1 MKTRSTTIKILSLI
15 LAVVLCVSLV
25 PGAAFAVDAKDDAA
39 AATEPSA
46 PAAEPA
52 EAGDDP
58 AETTPEPA
66 ADAVAFRQRA
76 VCGGVTVSVTAGEG
90 VFPEGAAL
98 SVRQAPARAQRA
110 AAAAIESE
118 RSGSVTTA
126 ASYTFDIQVLDADGN
141 ELQPA
146 DGRTVTVAF
155 STAEVANRN
164 LDVQVYHISDAGDEL
179 SAAAL
184 DVDTKGNTATVTTD
198 GFSYYTVEFTYGSL
212 QYVMPG
218 DSTVPLADILSAVG
232 LTGTVTDVAV
242 SNDNLFSVSKKVG
255 GWYVTAHEAFT
266 SREWLKVTIG
276 GVVYEIVVTD
286 AIPSGGVGGTLGR
299 GNGGGLYWFLNTSGK
314 LVIRP
319 TSGNGWTGG
328 NTGAATLGL
337 DNGNDYTI
345 ASRWPW
351 HNYRADIK
359 EVEVLGDITVMGNV
373 SLSYM
378 FQDCTNLTKVN
389 LSKLKAANAKT
400 MQYMF
405 QGCTNLEEVILSSHD
420 FGATSNS
427 FRSMFQGC
435 EKLKKIDLSTMTN
448 NGYVWEMMDMFNG
461 CTNLEE
467 VILNNSNFVTRA
479 SGTPD
484 TWGSIT
490 TGSVQM
496 QRMFKDCDNLK
507 KVDMSN
513 ITIYGRDNWTQ
524 VSGMFKDNTSLEE
537 VKFKNTKFTNVTD
550 FSSMFQGCTSL
561 TSVDFT
567 GAEVDDAAY
576 MKNMFQGCTSLETL
590 DVSSFGTLK
599 QIVNM
604 DGFVKDCTSLKTL
617 NIDKLDNSH
626 IGPTSDKG
634 HTLADDASRENNSV
648 TSITGCAEYGRDLGL
663 KTCTALKTLSAKN
676 SNVWMCTNERGTP
689 SAEYYGAANDNDV
702 YYFTQKQM
710 KFASDVD
717 PTVTIDSKRDYVDII
732 TDRWSGN
739 LPSFAGITGEPPDIE
754 NDTNINNN
762 GGNHLN
768 TNKSGHLAPGVYT
781 ILDEDWTE
789 EHAPMEDTYYR
800 IAYINE
806 KPCEVEVK
814 EGDDLVVV
822 QSGNNTWI
830 NTKEMEWTPPPSGS
844 KDFDCDITITYENA
858 AIDVNGKL
866 HDVEIRVTGIRFNDL
881 DKIAKRKTN
890 LGQSNR
896 THDDNVYAEDISQT
910 YYRTVLQATRG
921 DGLILRNYARQ
932 GDPNTPWSSTSVLT
946 GGAGME
952 LDFTVSIK
960 GAKPNTTFI
969 FYADDLDVPASQSWE
984 SDPDKSDFCYDELPI
999 KNVTYGLGGESFVL
1013 GRGNDVST
1021 VQFAPET
1028 GLTIAKDAKDRKTV
1042 ISTGSD
1048 PSTSWSEFTVKA
1060 DATGAK
1066 YTWVSGI
1073 ACSTNA
1079 LRDTPT
1085 LDTGKVEVAFNA
1097 TKNFEKGTLNGGDF
1111 DFKIEKVSSDGPAPT
1126 GTLSDASND
1135 ASGAIRFG
1143 TLTFAPDSGNTQQ
1156 IYDPAKYYPGTSPN
1170 GNEHGKGTHNTFT
1183 YTYKVSEVIPTP
1195 QDSGITYDSAPHTVT
1210 IKITTPEND
1219 AEMAQGIKVT
1229 VDVDGT
1235 ETTYWSKVTPTI
1247 DLASLLKFTN
1257 ARNVFD
1263 LTVSKTVTGN
1273 MGNKEKEFE
1282 FTVSLTGCEADGTYT
1297 LTYEKEASADTLPSG
1312 NPPTVTADIAG
1323 TASVIVKLKH
1333 GQWVTIKELPKGA
1346 SYTIKEADYSA
1357 DGYTTSSVV
1366 DYSIPGS
1373 TSYTYTGAV
1382 RYTDPQNKQDKYS
1395 GGTVPKHVMVSDH
1408 NVAYT
1413 NDKEISTPTGVLDTV
1428 GPALAGIGL
1437 AAFLIG
1443 ALLIGR
1449 RRRRHG

>member
-164 LDVQVYHISDAGDEL
+164 LDVQVYHISDAGDEQ

-319 TSGNGWTGG
+319 TRGNGWTDG

-405 QGCTNLEEVILSSHD
+405 QGCTNLEEVILSSPD

-617 NIDKLDNSH
+617 KIDKLDNSH

-702 YYFTQKQM
+702 Y
-710 KFASDVD
+710 
-717 PTVTIDSKRDYVDII
+717 
-732 TDRWSGN
+732 
-739 LPSFAGITGEPPDIE
+739 
-754 NDTNINNN
+754 
-762 GGNHLN
+762 
-768 TNKSGHLAPGVYT
+768 
-781 ILDEDWTE
+781 
-789 EHAPMEDTYYR
+789 
-800 IAYINE
+800 
-806 KPCEVEVK
+806 
-814 EGDDLVVV
+814 
-822 QSGNNTWI
+822 
-830 NTKEMEWTPPPSGS
+830 
-844 KDFDCDITITYENA
+844 
-858 AIDVNGKL
+858 
-866 HDVEIRVTGIRFNDL
+866 
-881 DKIAKRKTN
+881 
-890 LGQSNR
+890 
-896 THDDNVYAEDISQT
+896 
-910 YYRTVLQATRG
+910 
-921 DGLILRNYARQ
+921 
-932 GDPNTPWSSTSVLT
+932 
-946 GGAGME
+946 
-952 LDFTVSIK
+952 
-960 GAKPNTTFI
+960 
-969 FYADDLDVPASQSWE
+969 
-984 SDPDKSDFCYDELPI
+984 
-999 KNVTYGLGGESFVL
+999 
-1013 GRGNDVST
+1013 
-1021 VQFAPET
+1021 
-1028 GLTIAKDAKDRKTV
+1028 
-1042 ISTGSD
+1042 
-1048 PSTSWSEFTVKA
+1048 
-1060 DATGAK
+1060 
-1066 YTWVSGI
+1066 
-1073 ACSTNA
+1073 
-1079 LRDTPT
+1079 
-1085 LDTGKVEVAFNA
+1085 
-1097 TKNFEKGTLNGGDF
+1097 
-1111 DFKIEKVSSDGPAPT
+1111 
-1126 GTLSDASND
+1126 
-1135 ASGAIRFG
+1135 
-1143 TLTFAPDSGNTQQ
+1143 
-1156 IYDPAKYYPGTSPN
+1156 
-1170 GNEHGKGTHNTFT
+1170 
-1183 YTYKVSEVIPTP
+1183 
-1195 QDSGITYDSAPHTVT
+1195 
-1210 IKITTPEND
+1210 
-1219 AEMAQGIKVT
+1219 
-1229 VDVDGT
+1229 
-1235 ETTYWSKVTPTI
+1235 
-1247 DLASLLKFTN
+1247 
-1257 ARNVFD
+1257 
-1263 LTVSKTVTGN
+1263 
-1273 MGNKEKEFE
+1273 
-1282 FTVSLTGCEADGTYT
+1282 
-1297 LTYEKEASADTLPSG
+1297 
-1312 NPPTVTADIAG
+1312 
-1323 TASVIVKLKH
+1323 
-1333 GQWVTIKELPKGA
+1333 
-1346 SYTIKEADYSA
+1346 
-1357 DGYTTSSVV
+1357 
-1366 DYSIPGS
+1366 
-1373 TSYTYTGAV
+1373 
-1382 RYTDPQNKQDKYS
+1382 
-1395 GGTVPKHVMVSDH
+1395 
-1408 NVAYT
+1408 
-1413 NDKEISTPTGVLDTV
+1413 
-1428 GPALAGIGL
+1428 
-1437 AAFLIG
+1437 
-1443 ALLIGR
+1443 
-1449 RRRRHG
+1449 